1 MITCHETLMLRW
13 GWRLHDSMLH
23 ATLLPF
29 EVSAGTDVEW
39 SQSIPAPNCI
49 QTSFLPR
56 FHRRQTRHRGGNSRT
71 WRLWRPYQ
79 FIHTAGLHADR
90 CHCGNR
96 FHSREIPNATAIAS
110 GYCHI
115 MRHRTTRSHWTLAL
129 AQSPV
134 VFRLFVFCS
143 SATASR
149 KKRWNMMEDGVPNP
163 FWNILKP
170 VWTAFEDEPWQ
181 IYWNMLKTA
190 QGVSLKC

>member
-149 KKRWNMMEDGVPNP
+149 KKGGTWWKMG
-163 FWNILKP
+163 FQILSE
-170 VWTAFEDEPWQ
+170 T
-181 IYWNMLKTA
+181 YWNQFEQLSKMNHDKYIETCWKRLR
-190 QGVSLKC
+190 VLV

>member
-29 EVSAGTDVEW
+29 EVSASTDVEW

-56 FHRRQTRHRGGNSRT
+56 FHRRQTRHGGNSRDVCDG
-71 WRLWRPYQ
+71 
-79 FIHTAGLHADR
+79 HTSSYILPGLHADR

-134 VFRLFVFCS
+134 VFRLKVFCS

-149 KKRWNMMEDGVPNP
+149 KKGGRWWKIGLQ
-163 FWNILKP
+163 ILSE
-170 VWTAFEDEPWQ
+170 T
-181 IYWNMLKTA
+181 YWNQFEQLSKMNHDKYIETCWKRLR
-190 QGVSLKC
+190 VLV

>member
-13 GWRLHDSMLH
+13 GRRLHDSMLH

-149 KKRWNMMEDGVPNP
+149 KKGGTWWKMG
-163 FWNILKP
+163 FQILSE
-170 VWTAFEDEPWQ
+170 T
-181 IYWNMLKTA
+181 YWNQFEQLSKMNHDKYIETCWKRLR
-190 QGVSLKC
+190 VLV

>member
-96 FHSREIPNATAIAS
+96 FHSREIPNDTAIAS

-149 KKRWNMMEDGVPNP
+149 KKGGTWWKMG
-163 FWNILKP
+163 FQILSE
-170 VWTAFEDEPWQ
+170 T
-181 IYWNMLKTA
+181 YWNQFEQLSKMNHDKYIETCWKRLR
-190 QGVSLKC
+190 VLV

>member
-1 MITCHETLMLRW
+1 MLRW
-13 GWRLHDSMLH
+13 GRRLHDSMLH

-149 KKRWNMMEDGVPNP
+149 KKGGTWWKMG
-163 FWNILKP
+163 FQILSE
-170 VWTAFEDEPWQ
+170 T
-181 IYWNMLKTA
+181 YWNQFEQLSKMNHDKYIETCWKRLR
-190 QGVSLKC
+190 VLV